1 MSIHCVQE
9 YTMMRAWLEGPYL
22 NVVGAAHGWYAMD
35 ASEGISGNATYA
47 TN

>member
-1 MSIHCVQE
+1 
-9 YTMMRAWLEGPYL
+9 MMRAQLEGLDL
-22 NVVGAAHGWYAMD
+22 NEAVGAAHGWYAMD